1 MLSGMLL
8 HVVTSA
14 FHIDEPTNCCAW
26 REDLVYSM
34 PDLAVFIFGDV
45 FDRGLDLHSGFRC
58 RDERAGIEWLSST
71 AWIERSA
78 IQLYRPRGLIVRARE
93 FPRIQHLCGE
103 VVEKRIVV
111 VEALS
116 HGLAAGY
123 LLLAAA

>member
-1 MLSGMLL
+1 MLAGVLL
-8 HVVTSA
+8 HVVASA
-14 FHIDEPTNCCAW
+14 FDMDEPTNGCAR

-34 PDLAVFIFGDV
+34 PDLTVIIFGDV
-45 FDRGLDLHSGFRC
+45 FNRGLKLHSGFRC
-58 RDERAGIEWLSST
+58 CDERAGIEWLSST

-116 HGLAAGY
+116 HG
-123 LLLAAA
+123 